1 MRLITTAVEM
11 LARFCR
17 HVVFQTTRHGA
28 REDSDDDVV
37 LCAAATHLITQQW
50 LHHRHR
56 MGVQGV
62 QGGSNGELNVPRTS
76 VSKGTR
82 S

>member
-1 MRLITTAVEM
+1 MRLITTVVEM
-11 LARFCR
+11 FDRFCR

-37 LCAAATHLITQQW
+37 LCSAATHLLTQQW
-50 LHHRHR
+50 LYHRYR
-56 MGVQGV
+56 IGV
-62 QGGSNGELNVPRTS
+62 QGGSNGEQNVPRTS